1 MKLITL
7 EEHYSD
13 IRIMEINKKYSD
25 HDIPLKTPHV
35 TGIFEDLTNFEKRI
49 KYMDE
54 NHIDVQVLSMTSPIG
69 ENVTPKEAI
78 EACKLAND
86 ITKEHIDEYPG
97 RFLGFATLPMCD
109 PVSAS
114 IELERCVSEL
124 GFCGAL
130 LAGRYKGRFL
140 NEKEFLPIFA
150 KAEELDVP
158 LYLHPAFIP
167 KEVKKAYYDSDAYSE
182 EVAFEL
188 SSVGYGWHSE
198 VGIQVLRLILSGIF
212 DKFPKLK
219 IIIGHWGE
227 TIPCFLDRL
236 DFMLDK
242 NITKLKKNIS
252 EYFKEN
258 VYITPSGITSKDQ
271 LEYVVKLMGA
281 DHVIYSIDY
290 PYVNPQNPYEFL
302 MNSSLNNDEKEL
314 ISHKNAERV
323 LNINKNI

>member
-1 MKLITL
+1 MKIITL

-13 IRIMEINKKYSD
+13 ARIMEINRKYSENQAP
-25 HDIPLKTPHV
+25 IKLPH
-35 TGIFEDLTNFEKRI
+35 GNGFFDDLTNFEKRI
-49 KYMDE
+49 KFMDE
-54 NHIDVQVLSMTSPIG
+54 KHIDVQVLSMTSPIG
-69 ENVTPKEAI
+69 DNVAPEAAI
-78 EACKLAND
+78 EACKLANN
-86 ITKEHIDEYPG
+86 ITKEHIDQYPG
-97 RFLGFATLPMCD
+97 RFLGFATLPMCN
-109 PVSAS
+109 PESAS
-114 IELERCVSEL
+114 QELERCVKEL

-150 KAEELDVP
+150 KAEELNVP
-158 LYLHPAFIP
+158 LYIHPTFIP

-198 VGIQVLRLILSGIF
+198 VGIQILRLILSGIF

-242 NITKLKKNIS
+242 NITKLNKNIS

-258 VYITPSGITSKDQ
+258 IYITPSGIMSKDQ
-271 LEYVVKLMGA
+271 LEYVTKLMGA
-281 DHVIYSIDY
+281 EHVIYAIDY
-290 PYVNPQNPYEFL
+290 PYIKPENPYEFL
-302 MNSSLNNDEKEL
+302 MNSSLNEKEKKL
-314 ISHKNAERV
+314 IAYQNAMRV
-323 LNINKNI
+323 LNIK

>member
-13 IRIMEINKKYSD
+13 LRIMEINNKYSS
-25 HDIPLKTPHV
+25 HPVPTSTPHG
-35 TGIFEDLTNFEKRI
+35 TGIFEDLTNFAKRVQ
-49 KYMDE
+49 YMDD
-54 NHIDVQVLSMTSPIG
+54 NNVAIQVLSMTSPVG
-69 ENVTPKEAI
+69 ERVPNEEAI
-78 EACKLAND
+78 KACQLANN

-109 PVSAS
+109 PIAAAK
-114 IELERCVSEL
+114 ELERCVKDMH
-124 GFCGAL
+124 FVGAL
-130 LAGRYKGRFL
+130 LAGRYKGRML
-140 NEKEFLPIFA
+140 NEKEFLPIFQ

-158 LYLHPAFIP
+158 LYIHPAFIP
-167 KEVKKAYYDSDAYSE
+167 PEVKKAYYDSDAYSP

-198 VGIQVLRLILSGIF
+198 VGIQTLRLILSGIF

-227 TIPCFLDRL
+227 TVPCFLDRL

-242 NITKLKKNIS
+242 KITGLKRNVS
-252 EYFKEN
+252 EYFKDN
-258 VYITPSGITSKDQ
+258 VYITPSGITSTDQ

-281 DHVIYSIDY
+281 EHVLYSIDY
-290 PYVNPQNPYEFL
+290 PYVNPKDPYGFL
-302 MNSSLNNDEKEL
+302 VNSSLTDEQKEL
-314 ISHKNAERV
+314 IAYKNAERI
-323 LNINKNI
+323 LNIKL

>member
-7 EEHYSD
+7 EEHYAD
-13 IRIMEINKKYSD
+13 IRIMEINKKYVD
-25 HDIPLKTPHV
+25 YDIPLGSHHGTV
-35 TGIFEDLTNFEKRI
+35 IFEDLSNFKKRI

-54 NHIDVQVLSMTSPIG
+54 NHIDVQVLSMTSPISD
-69 ENVTPKEAI
+69 NVEAKVAI
-78 EACKLAND
+78 EACTLANN
-86 ITKEHIDEYPG
+86 ITKEHIDEYPK

-109 PVSAS
+109 PLSAS
-114 IELERCVSEL
+114 IELERCVKDL

-130 LAGRYKGRFL
+130 LSGRYKGRFL

-150 KAEELDVP
+150 KAEELNVP

-242 NITKLKKNIS
+242 NITKLNKNIS

-281 DHVIYSIDY
+281 SHVIYSVDY
-290 PYVNPQNPYEFL
+290 PYVNPKNPYEFL
-302 MNSSLNNDEKEL
+302 MNSSLSDEEKEL
-314 ISHKNAERV
+314 IAYKNAERV
-323 LNINKNI
+323 LNIK